1 MSIKVALGN
10 AMSQWVASL
19 VLRAEKKGVPFW
31 VENPSGS
38 YMWKQPEW
46 IPIVARFPWFP
57 HRLLS
62 VGNSME
68 EENSFRWLVLRQW
81 EAPTLSVWQTACQ
94 VGGLQQGIQD
104 ELDETC

>member
-1 MSIKVALGN
+1 MGGEPIRFLH
-10 AMSQWVASL
+10 
-19 VLRAEKKGVPFW
+19 
-31 VENPSGS
+31 VEAAGMDS
-38 YMWKQPEW
+38 YRG
-46 IPIVARFPWFP
+46 PIPWFP